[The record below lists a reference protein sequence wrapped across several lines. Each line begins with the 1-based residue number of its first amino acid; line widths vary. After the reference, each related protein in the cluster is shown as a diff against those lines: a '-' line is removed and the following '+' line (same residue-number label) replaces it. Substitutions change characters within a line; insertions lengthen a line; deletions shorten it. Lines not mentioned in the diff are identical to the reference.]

1 MSRLRWPLRVFILAV
16 LGTALAALTASAA
29 FRGELRPIDTVLFAV
44 LMTMAAVAQL
54 WPVHLS
60 VKMKITVDDTATFAA
75 ALLLGPFY
83 SMILAGGT
91 TLIALHF
98 RGVRQRWYNRGF
110 NAATAVLSTGAAAT
124 VFLLVAGPD
133 AQVVREPW
141 AIGLA
146 AIAKY
151 LLNSMLVD
159 VVVALQMRRNPL
171 AGWWTLHRRLLPYEA
186 ALLVLGALA
195 AIAAQAQPWTLV
207 LFGVPMAIVL
217 FTVRDSARVR
227 EQTKSAI
234 LELADLID
242 LRDPYTHGHSQRV
255 AGLAERLA
263 KRLRLEYSQVELI
276 RDAARVHDI
285 GKIGTNDLVL
295 LKPGPL
301 TDEEQREMRRHT
313 EIGHKLLRRLP
324 EFWEGAEL
332 VLSHHERHDGA
343 GYPRGLKGDELPIEV
358 SVISVADT
366 YDAMTTDRPYRK
378 GLAWDAV
385 RAELVRQR
393 GKQWRERAVD
403 CFIEMID
410 EERRSARVD
419 RPEPSPGPAQPAAHA
434 LT

>member
-1 MSRLRWPLRVFILAV
+1 VSRLRWPLRVYILAV
-16 LGTALAALTASAA
+16 LGTALAALPASAA
-29 FRGELRPIDTVLFAV
+29 FRGNLRPTDTVLLAL
-44 LMTMAAVAQL
+44 LMVMAAVAQL

-83 SMILAGGT
+83 AMVAAGAT

-98 RGVRQRWYNRGF
+98 RGVRQSWYNRGF
-110 NAATAVLSTGAAAT
+110 NAATSALSTGAAAT
-124 VFLLVAGPD
+124 AFLLIAGSG

-141 AIGLA
+141 AIGIA

-151 LLNSMLVD
+151 LVHSALVD
-159 VVVALQMRRNPL
+159 LVVALQVRRNPIG
-171 AGWWTLHRRLLPYEA
+171 GWWTLHRRLMPYEV

-217 FTVRDSARVR
+217 LTVRDSANVR

-255 AGLAERLA
+255 AALAERLA
-263 KRLRLEYSQVELI
+263 RRMRLEYAQVELI

-285 GKIGTNDLVL
+285 GKIGTNDMVL

-301 TDEEQREMRRHT
+301 TEEEQREMRRHT
-313 EIGHKLLRRLP
+313 EIGHRLLRRLP

-343 GYPRGLKGDELPIEV
+343 GYPRGLRGDELPVEV

-378 GLAWDAV
+378 GLAWEAV

-393 GKQWRERAVD
+393 GKQWREGAVD
-403 CFIEMID
+403 SFIEMID
-410 EERRSARVD
+410 EERRSARVG
-419 RPEPSPGPAQPAAHA
+419 RPQASPGPAQPATRA